1 MNRLWRGVGCV
12 LLLLFATVALA
23 DQTSPSGGSEPRG
36 PTTVTAD
43 RLEVSLKEHRAIYS
57 GNVVAKTTDLT
68 VTAERMEFD
77 FDEKMEAVERMV
89 AAGNVH
95 ISQTEGNKAAADRA
109 TYYVLEDKVVLEGH
123 ARAWGQGNVVNAT
136 RITLFIKEDR
146 HVAEGDESER
156 VTAVIVPRRQQGQA
170 R

>member
-1 MNRLWRGVGCV
+1 
-12 LLLLFATVALA
+12 
-23 DQTSPSGGSEPRG
+23 
-36 PTTVTAD
+36 
-43 RLEVSLKEHRAIYS
+43 
-57 GNVVAKTTDLT
+57 

>member
-1 MNRLWRGVGCV
+1 MSRLWGGVGCV
-12 LLLLFATVALA
+12 LLLMYATVAPA
-23 DQTSPSGGSEPRG
+23 TQASPSEGREPRR

-43 RLEVSLKEHRAIYS
+43 RLEVSLKEHRAIYT

-68 VTAERMEFD
+68 VTADRMEFD
-77 FDEKMEAVERMV
+77 FDEKMEAVKRMV
-89 AAGNVH
+89 AVGNVH
-95 ISQTEGNKAAADRA
+95 ISQSEGNKAAAERA

-123 ARAWGQGNVVNAT
+123 AKAWGQGNMVSGT

-156 VTAVIVPRRQQGQA
+156 VTAVIVPRRQPGQA

>member
-1 MNRLWRGVGCV
+1 MNRVWQGVGCI
-12 LLLLFATVALA
+12 LLLLYATVGLA
-23 DQTSPSGGSEPRG
+23 AETSPSRGREPRG

-77 FDEKMEAVERMV
+77 FDEKMEAVERMI
-89 AAGNVH
+89 ATGNVY
-95 ISQTEGNKAAADRA
+95 ISQIEGNKAAANQA
-109 TYYVLEDKVVLEGH
+109 TYYVLQDKVVLEGH
-123 ARAWGQGNVVNAT
+123 ARTWGQGNMVSAT

-156 VTAVIVPRRQQGQA
+156 VTAVIVPKQQQGQA